1 MGSDDTARPTGA
13 ERPTPDRRAG
23 LTRLLAFALAILA
36 LLLLL
41 SALSTFLPSK
51 GWGFDA
57 EAYLAAAQRLARG
70 DPIYQQYSLD
80 GPYRPGPY
88 GLYLYAP
95 PFAVATLPFT
105 ALSVQSAEITWYLLR
120 IGLLVAACAAMP
132 VRPTIKCLIFAVA
145 AITNPVLIDMN
156 LGNVSVFVTCI
167 LAFVWRGL
175 DRPLGAIALAID
187 MCVRPTLGL
196 LLVWYA
202 LRRRWWP
209 ILWTLVT
216 GLVIVL
222 VTLPFAHIQGYYDYI
237 TVLRNLTGVTGQD
250 NNLDLGSTVLR
261 MGGGPLAAS
270 LALYGGYAVGLG
282 AMLFSLRYDRDTSF
296 MVTIGATLL
305 LAPLLWDHYLAA
317 LLLPAA
323 FLAQR
328 GRSWGLGLPLLAW
341 LPHEVL
347 PLLAVAAT
355 LVPFIVRRPGD
366 PSPWARRRLSGGPT
380 SAGAPRSQDQTRDP
394 TVVTG
399 GA

>member
-1 MGSDDTARPTGA
+1 MGSDETARPTGVDQ
-13 ERPTPDRRAG
+13 PSVDRRAAYG
-23 LTRLLAFALAILA
+23 RLIAFVLAMLG

-41 SALSTFLPSK
+41 LVMDGYTQSR

-70 DPIYQQYSLD
+70 DPIYQQYSID

-105 ALSVQSAEITWYLLR
+105 ALSVQSAEVAWYLLR
-120 IGLLVAACAAMP
+120 VVMLVLACAAMP
-132 VRPTIKCLIFAVA
+132 VRPIIKCLVFAVA
-145 AITNPVLIDMN
+145 AISSPVLIDMN

-175 DRPLGAIALAID
+175 DRPLGSIALAID
-187 MCVRPTLGL
+187 ICVRPTLGL

-202 LRRRWWP
+202 LRRRWRP
-209 ILWTLVT
+209 IGWTLVT
-216 GLVIVL
+216 GVVIVL
-222 VTLPFAHIQGYYDYI
+222 VTLPFAGIQGYLDFVS
-237 TVLRNLTGVTGQD
+237 VLRNLTGVTGQD
-250 NNLDLGSTVLR
+250 NNLDLGSTMLR
-261 MGGGPLAAS
+261 TGAGPLIAS
-270 LALYGGYAVGLG
+270 LALYGGYALGLG
-282 AMLFSLRYDRDTSF
+282 AMIVSLRYDRETSF

-328 GRSWGLGLPLLAW
+328 GRIWGLGLPLLAW
-341 LPHEVL
+341 LPPEVL
-347 PLLAVAAT
+347 PLLAIGGTV
-355 LVPFIVRRPGD
+355 VPFVVRRPGE
-366 PSPWARRRLSGGPT
+366 PSPWARPRLTGSTGPT
-380 SAGAPRSQDQTRDP
+380 TAAAARS
-394 TVVTG
+394 
-399 GA
+399 